1 MLPNVLLEPAS
12 GRTCHVY
19 RVEIEGEFVE
29 SDLHR
34 AAVDFSFQS
43 IAICNEYFPNQID
56 NRQSAIDQQATA
68 SGNVRNRNCVIAR
81 IPNLPD
87 ESSQM

>member
-1 MLPNVLLEPAS
+1 MYSMIELDPAS

-43 IAICNEYFPNQID
+43 IAICNEYFPNEID

-68 SGNVRNRNCVIAR
+68 SRNVRNRN
-81 IPNLPD
+81 
-87 ESSQM
+87 